1 MKHFSQWDYEFE
13 YIYKVAL
20 DLKVNQL
27 GLYMRVR
34 EGVVRGEF
42 NKAKKELMSGI
53 TAELGRSSL
62 MKSSGQLSAEPFS
75 KIETKKT

>member
-1 MKHFSQWDYEFE
+1 M
-13 YIYKVAL
+13 AL
-20 DLKVNQL
+20 DLKLSQL

-53 TAELGRSSL
+53 TAELGR
-62 MKSSGQLSAEPFS
+62 
-75 KIETKKT
+75 